1 MATYY
6 GVNSTLYA
14 TPVPETFVHSR
25 LSGSKTY
32 CSTDWYFS
40 PAGAE
45 VAGSIVNCGK
55 LPKGAVVSH
64 TVIFPIDTA
73 SYGAADAMANA
84 VTGTIGITDGTTSDA
99 DYLGTFT
106 TLGVVTPQT
115 LYPTPDGTVHELAS
129 TPLTYDADVYVTTAD
144 ATIAAT
150 EGFAIKVYY
159 TIA

>member
-6 GVNSTLYA
+6 GVNSTLYE
-14 TPVPETFVHSR
+14 TPVIGTFPHSR
-25 LSGSKTY
+25 LSGSQMY

-45 VAGSIVNCGK
+45 VAGSLIYCGK
-55 LPKGAVVSH
+55 LPKDAVVSH

-73 SYGAADAMANA
+73 DYGTPSAAGTA
-84 VTGTIGITDGTTSDA
+84 VTGTIGITNGTTSDA

-106 TLGVVTPQT
+106 TLGTATPQT
-115 LYPTPDGTVHELAS
+115 LFPVPDGTVHALAS
-129 TPLTYDADVYVTTAD
+129 TPLTYNASVYVTTAD
-144 ATIAAT
+144 ATLAIT
-150 EGFAIKVYY
+150 EGICIKVYY